1 MNKKLG
7 CICFVTLCLLISGCE
22 NESKPQEDK
31 IIDEAIEIAESNY
44 DSYSSGYD
52 MVEKIYAEILKTD
65 TALAQL
71 EDSTNALLN
80 KHHRLEKPFK
90 SFDKKN
96 NTYYTD
102 AIGHLDNVNDSLLR
116 QKYRALIMKS
126 QANYVAQTQEINNII
141 NDNELRRIK
150 IKDLKI
156 ILKLTKTLPYI
167 EKYQQKTKFN
177 KDTLLGIDKELDS
190 KLNQI
195 QQFLPR

>member
-1 MNKKLG
+1 M
-7 CICFVTLCLLISGCE
+7 CFVALCILLAGCE
-22 NESKPQEDK
+22 NKSKPQEDK

-80 KHHRLEKPFK
+80 KYYKLEKPFK

-96 NTYYTD
+96 NAYYTD
-102 AIGHLDNVNDSLLR
+102 AIGHLNNVNDSLLR
-116 QKYRALIMKS
+116 QKYRALIKKS
-126 QANYVAQTQEINNII
+126 QTNYLAQTQEINSII
-141 NDNELRRIK
+141 NDNEIKKIK
-150 IKDLKI
+150 IQDLRT

-167 EKYQQKTKFN
+167 EKYQQKNKFN
-177 KDTLLGIDKELDS
+177 KDTLLGFDKELDR
-190 KLNQI
+190 KFNEI